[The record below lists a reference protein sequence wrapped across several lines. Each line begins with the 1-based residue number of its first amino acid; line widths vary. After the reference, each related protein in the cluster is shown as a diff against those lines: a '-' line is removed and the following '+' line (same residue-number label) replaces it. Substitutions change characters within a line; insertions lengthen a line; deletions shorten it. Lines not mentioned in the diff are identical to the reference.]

1 MELFLLAVAGTVYL
15 MLLNADY
22 NESPGNKYIASA
34 VNYTVNIESVECLS
48 WDGVREWKSDGCF
61 THGGVSPDKIDC
73 RFVTANKCAT
83 WWQNIK

>member
-1 MELFLLAVAGTVYL
+1 MDCLAVAGTVYL

-34 VNYTVNIESVECLS
+34 VNYTLNIESVECLS

-61 THGGVSPDKIDC
+61 TRVSPDKINC
-73 RFVTANKCAT
+73 RYC
-83 WWQNIK
+83 